1 MSSQQRYIQKALAG
15 IEDLLVGASSV
26 TQSRNGSDVTINKI
40 NAYNIP
46 FSGDAATADVIT
58 IGARIDTSVAN
69 LAPYGADAGATA
81 DTAYI
86 DAGARSNLIVT
97 EINDNLKEHYFNPI
111 SMLYEDS
118 FGDYGYGEGNC
129 DGNNSFLKK
138 EERFD
143 EDQIEKE
150 LEGNK

>member
-1 MSSQQRYIQKALAG
+1 M
-15 IEDLLVGASSV
+15 DSV
-26 TQSRNGSDVTINKI
+26 DWKKYVEEFIKTKEVSHDFKKLKMFIDDIVKVYEK
-40 NAYNIP
+40 YNLCI
-46 FSGDAATADVIT
+46 
-58 IGARIDTSVAN
+58 
-69 LAPYGADAGATA
+69 